1 MSDAALDADAR
12 ADLAALRAAAA
23 AREWSAAQMSLARLI
38 QGLPFFAALAA
49 IVEGFTAF
57 LPRFQQDYP
66 PSNPLSGLPNQ
77 ILLGVMN
84 YGYAPERLPDEAMAE
99 YDAPGASQFIL
110 AVLELARAAQKERE
124 PLERIELLVSAA
136 ANQIVAA
143 LSESYYRRYPED
155 HARVRANQYDP
166 ETGDYSD
173 PDAARIPILLWLDPI
188 VAELDTRLWSELA
201 DRLERAYLSETS

>member
-1 MSDAALDADAR
+1 MTDAALDLDSR

-57 LPRFQQDYP
+57 LPTFQQDYP
-66 PSNPLSGLPNQ
+66 PSDPLSGLPNQ

-84 YGYAPERLPDEAMAE
+84 YGFAPERLPDEAMAE
-99 YDAPGASQFIL
+99 YDAPGAAQFIL

-136 ANQIVAA
+136 ANQIVAT
-143 LSESYYRRYPED
+143 LSESYYRRFPED

-173 PDAARIPILLWLDPI
+173 PDAARIPILLWLDPT
-188 VAELDTRLWSELA
+188 VSELDTHLWSALA
-201 DRLERAYLSETS
+201 DRLERAYLSENR

>member
-1 MSDAALDADAR
+1 MADAALDADSR

-57 LPRFQQDYP
+57 LPTFQQDYP
-66 PSNPLSGLPNQ
+66 PSDPLSGLPNQ

-84 YGYAPERLPDEAMAE
+84 YGFAPDRLPDDAVSD
-99 YDAPGASQFIL
+99 YDAPGAAQFIL
-110 AVLELARAAQKERE
+110 AILELARAAQKERE

-136 ANQIVAA
+136 ANQIVAV
-143 LSESYYRRYPED
+143 LSESYYRRYPDD
-155 HARVRANQYDP
+155 HARVRANQFDP

-173 PDAARIPILLWLDPI
+173 PDAARIPILLWLDPA
-188 VAELDTRLWSELA
+188 VAALDSQLWNALA
-201 DRLERAYLSETS
+201 ARLERAYETI

>member
-1 MSDAALDADAR
+1 MTDAALDADSR

-38 QGLPFFAALAA
+38 QGLPFFAALAV

-57 LPRFQQDYP
+57 LPTFQRDYP
-66 PSNPLSGLPNQ
+66 PSDPLSGLPNQ

-84 YGYAPERLPDEAMAE
+84 YGFAPDRLPDEAMAE
-99 YDAPGASQFIL
+99 YTAPGASQFIL

-143 LSESYYRRYPED
+143 LSESYYRRFPDD

-173 PDAARIPILLWLDPI
+173 PDAARIPILLWLDPA
-188 VAELDTRLWSELA
+188 VAELDTRLWSALA
-201 DRLERAYLSETS
+201 DRLERAYESEKR

>member
-1 MSDAALDADAR
+1 MADAALDADSR
-12 ADLAALRAAAA
+12 ADLAALRTAAA
-23 AREWSAAQMSLARLI
+23 AREWSAAQMSLARLV

-57 LPRFQQDYP
+57 LPTFQQNYP

-84 YGYAPERLPDEAMAE
+84 YGFAPDRLPDEAMLD
-99 YDAPGASQFIL
+99 YDAPGAAQYIL
-110 AVLELARAAQKERE
+110 AILELARAAQKERE
-124 PLERIELLVSAA
+124 PLERVELLVSAA

-143 LSESYYRRYPED
+143 LSESYYRRYPDD

-188 VAELDTRLWSELA
+188 VAALDTQLWHALA
-201 DRLERAYLSETS
+201 DRLERAYEKV